1 MVMPSGTIGGKFHQI
16 GRVLLAHDLRYLAG
30 RMRTFAAFLRAF
42 ARGYTYDVRRNSYLW
57 LGAFWGLLVPIFTL
71 AFDVRLLT
79 REGRGVFEVLT
90 SHPLLIHLA
99 LYPIL
104 LGILFGAMGT
114 VRSDLETENGRLL
127 RTLEDLAMTDPL
139 TGLYNRRFVKESL
152 KNMVDSARRT
162 LNPLS
167 VILIDLNGFKAVND
181 DHGHSRG
188 DRVLC
193 DVAAALKSALR
204 QSDVLG
210 RHGGDEFILIDP
222 SGRPSATRLLER
234 AEEEV
239 RKSTSLSLSA
249 GIACW
254 PEDGQTPDELIDAAD
269 RRLGASKR
277 QSHEARTIPPN
288 RGTPEDRSLKG
299 GS

>member
-1 MVMPSGTIGGKFHQI
+1 MK
-16 GRVLLAHDLRYLAG
+16 
-30 RMRTFAAFLRAF
+30 TFDAFLRAF

-57 LGAFWGLLVPIFTL
+57 LGAFWGLLVPIFTV

-79 REGRGVFEVLT
+79 REGTGVITFLIA
-90 SHPLLIHLA
+90 HPHFLLLA

-114 VRSDLETENGRLL
+114 VRFDLETENGRLL

-139 TGLYNRRFVKESL
+139 TGLYNRRFVKEAL
-152 KNMVDSARRT
+152 KNIVESARRG
-162 LNPLS
+162 LKPLS
-167 VILIDLNGFKAVND
+167 VILIDLDGFKAVND
-181 DHGHSRG
+181 EHGHPRG

-210 RHGGDEFILIDP
+210 RHGGDEFILVAP
-222 SGRPSATRLLER
+222 SDLDSAELLLER
-234 AEEEV
+234 AELEV
-239 RKSTSLSLSA
+239 RNRTSLSLSA

-269 RRLGASKR
+269 RRLGARKR
-277 QSHEARTIPPN
+277 SRTFP
-288 RGTPEDRSLKG
+288 RYRAAPENKSLQG